1 MQTVD
6 GENRALKNFLSM
18 SSTIDLPMPIIEWSN
33 YIVIGLLSLDRSCTS
48 QWPPALGGGASRAPH
63 QTTLHVTCV
72 VKGRIRPRR
81 V

>member
-6 GENRALKNFLSM
+6 WGKQSLKNFLFM
-18 SSTIDLPMPIIEWSN
+18 SSTIDLPLPIIEWSN

-48 QWPPALGGGASRAPH
+48 QWPPALGASRAPH